1 MLKYVEL
8 KSDQDDKG
16 PAWIA
21 RVTLSKSGNTVY
33 FNGMALKRASGVS
46 GGNHVDLESGAEYWV
61 SGVKKDGSDRHWA
74 GAGMIAIE
82 ESAVPEYLTIVGKS
96 TLDRNRLEMIPDL
109 PETDIQR
116 LYKLEN

>member
-1 MLKYVEL
+1 MLRYIEL
-8 KSDQDDKG
+8 KSDQNDRG
-16 PAWIA
+16 PAWIG
-21 RVTLSKSGNTVY
+21 RVKLSKSGNTVY
-33 FNGMALKRASGVS
+33 FNGMALKRGGGVS
-46 GGNHVDLESGAEYWV
+46 GNHVDLESGNEYWV

-74 GAGMIAIE
+74 GSGMIAIE

-96 TLDRNRLEMIPDL
+96 TLDRNRLEIIPDL